1 MNSSSKFVVATHIMT
16 GLAARWTYYGSDYT
30 ERSDFLAMSANTNP
44 VVIRRILGLLAK
56 ANLIVSK
63 SGPNGGSKLNKLPS
77 KINLGDVYKAV
88 EQEEIIFHYHYKR
101 PNDFCP
107 IGGNIQDTLSSI
119 LKPLTNVVI
128 DYLENISLEEVMKDT
143 MRRSGVLKYLDMGY
157 TPQQIEEMFMKA
169 MNSGCSPEKLEQ
181 MILSGEISIDK

>member
-16 GLAARWTYYGSDYT
+16 GLAARWTYYSSDYT
-30 ERSDFLAMSANTNP
+30 ESSEHMAQSVNTNP

-56 ANLIVSK
+56 SNLIVSK
-63 SGPNGGSKLNKLPS
+63 SGPNGGSKLKKLPS
-77 KINLGDVYKAV
+77 EINLADIYKAV
-88 EQEEIIFHYHYKR
+88 EHEEIIFHYHYKK
-101 PNDFCP
+101 PSDFCP

-143 MRRSGVLKYLDMGY
+143 MRRSGIQKYLDMGY
-157 TPQQIEEMFMKA
+157 TPAQIEEMFVQA
-169 MNSGCSPEKLEQ
+169 MNTGCSPDQLDQ
-181 MILSGEISIDK
+181 MISSGEISINK